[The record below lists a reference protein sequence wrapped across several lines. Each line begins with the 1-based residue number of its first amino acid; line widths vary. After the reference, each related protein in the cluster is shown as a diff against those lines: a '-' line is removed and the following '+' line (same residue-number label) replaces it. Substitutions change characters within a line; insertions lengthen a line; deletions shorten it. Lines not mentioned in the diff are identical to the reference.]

1 MNTETEILDTLTRRP
16 GERYFSWIKR
26 LKQNEEARYTK
37 LLELDRDIRFFAE
50 KPSIY
55 WSELCR
61 AAKAYGILIDGWRE
75 SKR

>member
-1 MNTETEILDTLTRRP
+1 MTEEKSVIDALTRRP
-16 GERYFSWIKR
+16 GERYFSYIKR
-26 LKQNEEARYTK
+26 CKMIEEARNTK

-55 WSELCR
+55 WSNLCR

>member
-1 MNTETEILDTLTRRP
+1 MTTETEILDVLTRRP

-50 KPSIY
+50 KPSVH

-61 AAKAYGILIDGWRE
+61 CAKAYGILIGEWRE

>member
-1 MNTETEILDTLTRRP
+1 MNTEIEVLEDLTRRP

-26 LKQNEEARYTK
+26 LKQNENAKISK
-37 LLELDRDIRFFAE
+37 LAELDSDIRFFAE

-55 WSELCR
+55 WSNLCR
-61 AAKAYGILIDGWRE
+61 AAKAYGILLGKWQE